1 MILDTFSHANVVILE
16 CQSPITKIEDVLN
29 LVAACGEY
37 QTDRLLLDAGF
48 LPDSFFDLRTRF
60 AGEFI
65 QKLQTYS
72 VRTAGVF
79 ASEAGYSE
87 HFQEF
92 LNEAKRGRQF
102 RVFHERTAAI
112 DWLGKE

>member
-1 MILDTFSHANVVILE
+1 MILESFSHANIVIVE
-16 CQSPITKIEDVLN
+16 CQSPITKLEDALN

-37 QTDRLLLDAGF
+37 QTNRLLLDAGF
-48 LPDSFFDLRTRF
+48 LPESFFDLRSRF

-72 VRTAGVF
+72 VQTAGVF
-79 ASEAGYSE
+79 APEAEYSE

-92 LNEAKRGRQF
+92 LNEARRGRQF
-102 RVFHERTAAI
+102 RVFNERTAAI
-112 DWLGKE
+112 DWLGKD